1 MGTVEYDK
9 AQKKL
14 ARINRLLSDH
24 QTWLDSFI
32 EEEVVVEDVGPDLI
46 KAAREGNIQWIDDM
60 LAKENVRIAASDF
73 KEEETG
79 QTLLHIAVLNDNED
93 FLAILQDS
101 TDLMPDDVDNDGR
114 SCLHLAAMHGL
125 VDMAELVIEQIEDY
139 GDSVDKFIAIEDRY
153 GKKAMD
159 MICTNYVKEDKSTV
173 RAEIEY
179 LLDPN
184 KAQREADEAEL
195 IRRYQEQVKLAKY

>member
-1 MGTVEYDK
+1 MHIAANSNFAVGTVEYDK

-46 KAAREGNIQWIDDM
+46 KAAREGKIQWIDDM
-60 LAKENVRIAASDF
+60 LAKENVRIAAV
-73 KEEETG
+73 
-79 QTLLHIAVLNDNED
+79 TLKKKRLARRLHIAVLNDNED

-114 SCLHLAAMHGL
+114 SC
-125 VDMAELVIEQIEDY
+125 
-139 GDSVDKFIAIEDRY
+139 
-153 GKKAMD
+153 
-159 MICTNYVKEDKSTV
+159 CTLQPCTD
-173 RAEIEY
+173 
-179 LLDPN
+179 LLIWRN
-184 KAQREADEAEL
+184 SS
-195 IRRYQEQVKLAKY
+195 

>member
-1 MGTVEYDK
+1 M
-9 AQKKL
+9 
-14 ARINRLLSDH
+14 
-24 QTWLDSFI
+24 
-32 EEEVVVEDVGPDLI
+32 VEDVGPDLI
-46 KAAREGNIQWIDDM
+46 KAAREGKIQWIDDM

-79 QTLLHIAVLNDNED
+79 QNAFTIAVLNDNED

-153 GKKAMD
+153 GKKLW
-159 MICTNYVKEDKSTV
+159 I
-173 RAEIEY
+173 
-179 LLDPN
+179 
-184 KAQREADEAEL
+184 
-195 IRRYQEQVKLAKY
+195 